1 VRDYSGQLLRGGYFV
16 ICRGAK
22 EFINVGRRP
31 VAHVTKF
38 ANAVGGSVPA
48 GGMCPTVPA
57 QYSTSS

>member
-1 VRDYSGQLLRGGYFV
+1 M